1 MYPLT
6 FYVKTL
12 PPNVGGC
19 ANGPVIRILE
29 KYRNDVGIHEHEL
42 LHVKQWAAWS
52 ILMIPLLYVLYSIN
66 RLDLAYLAVIP
77 LSLHSFLYMTFP
89 KYKLWAEVQA
99 YKVQAAQYK
108 DNRKPLFADYISK
121 NYSLNITKEQ
131 ALVELN
137 K

>member
-29 KYRNDVGIHEHEL
+29 KYRNDIGLHEHEL

-52 ILMIPLLYVLYSIN
+52 ILTIPLLYVLYSIN

-77 LSLHSFLYMTFP
+77 LSIHSFLYMIFP

-108 DNRKPLFADYISK
+108 DNRKPLFAEYISK